1 MACHVQER
9 GGTRFKTRP
18 HTLPAPDRAGFGIT
32 LSCWQRREL
41 GEESRPDALEERRI
55 HTPDGRR
62 SDRPPQFPEQRRARV
77 LRVVASVFAAITN
90 QERDKV
96 RKTAAR
102 ELSLRL
108 FEPIDQRLREDIR
121 LRDDNQLGWRP
132 GAAAPTPAMRAIA

>member
-1 MACHVQER
+1 
-9 GGTRFKTRP
+9 
-18 HTLPAPDRAGFGIT
+18 
-32 LSCWQRREL
+32 
-41 GEESRPDALEERRI
+41 
-55 HTPDGRR
+55 
-62 SDRPPQFPEQRRARV
+62 V

-96 RKTAAR
+96 RKTAAC
-102 ELSLRL
+102 ELSVRL